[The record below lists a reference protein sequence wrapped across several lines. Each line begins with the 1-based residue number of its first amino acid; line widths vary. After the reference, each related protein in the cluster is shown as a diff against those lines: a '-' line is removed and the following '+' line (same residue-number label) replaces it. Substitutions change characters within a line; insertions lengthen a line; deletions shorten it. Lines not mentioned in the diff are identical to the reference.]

1 MITPDIAER
10 FTEASAQ
17 EHTVLLEV
25 KHLNV
30 YYETGNTPVHAVN
43 DVSFTLHQG
52 QILGLAGE
60 SGSGKST
67 LAYAITR
74 LLHPPATVSGGEIW
88 YYPKSDRTYVTEKV
102 IRQQN
107 HNSTVNRKEE
117 ERDDERL
124 SINVLEL
131 APDQLRAFRWQELA
145 IVFQS
150 AMNALNPVL
159 RLETQIEDVLKA
171 HTPSMGPDAR
181 RQRALELLRLVGIT
195 PDRLRSY
202 PHELSG
208 GMRQRAIIA
217 IALALNPEIIIMDE
231 PTTALDVV
239 VQRDILVELM
249 ALREELSFAVIFITH
264 DLSLL
269 LEIADQ
275 VAIMYAG
282 RIVETASW
290 QELYRYPRHPYT
302 YGLLN
307 SFPSLHGPKKRM
319 IGIPGSPPDLRNV
332 PEGCAFHLRCPF
344 VFDACHE
351 HVPALAA
358 PQIVGV
364 HIGERRLEP
373 DSRMSGSV
381 SPSRSQKCQVACH
394 LYNAERLGVHM
405 DKALQITSS
414 ESQAIRET
422 SDVEVVDL
430 RSPSMNFEEEEGK
443 NNE

>member
-1 MITPDIAER
+1 MTIPFVAEPSIDA
-10 FTEASAQ
+10 FTRRNS
-17 EHTVLLEV
+17 VLLEV

-30 YYETGNTPVHAVN
+30 DYETGNKPVHAVN
-43 DVSFTLHQG
+43 DVSFTLRRG

-74 LLHPPATVSGGEIW
+74 LLRPPAVITGGEIL
-88 YYPKSDRTYVTEKV
+88 YYP
-102 IRQQN
+102 
-107 HNSTVNRKEE
+107 
-117 ERDDERL
+117 RDEWESKGGDAIDILQL
-124 SINVLEL
+124 SQR
-131 APDQLRAFRWQELA
+131 QLRAFRWQELA

-150 AMNALNPVL
+150 AMNALNPVM
-159 RLETQIEDVLKA
+159 RLETQIEDVLEA
-171 HTPSMGPDAR
+171 HEPGMGRAER

-202 PHELSG
+202 AHELSG

-217 IALALNPEIIIMDE
+217 IALALKPEIIIMDE

-249 ALREELSFAVIFITH
+249 GLREQLNFSVIFITH

-282 RIVETASW
+282 RIVESASW
-290 QELYRYPRHPYT
+290 QELYRQPRHPYT

-307 SFPSLHGPKKRM
+307 SFPSLHGSRRRM
-319 IGIPGSPPDLRNV
+319 SGIAGSPPDLRNI
-332 PEGCAFHLRCPF
+332 PTGCAFRPRCPYAF
-344 VFDACHE
+344 AECAE
-351 HVPALAA
+351 RLPALAV
-358 PQIVGV
+358 PLLEGMHISV
-364 HIGERRLEP
+364 HGLEP
-373 DSRMSGSV
+373 DGV
-381 SPSRSQKCQVACH
+381 LNGNGLPTRSQQSQVACH
-394 LYNAERLGVHM
+394 LYSN
-405 DKALQITSS
+405 
-414 ESQAIRET
+414 
-422 SDVEVVDL
+422 
-430 RSPSMNFEEEEGK
+430 EGTK

>member
-1 MITPDIAER
+1 MMTPNVAER
-10 FTEASAQ
+10 FADTSAQ
-17 EHTVLLEV
+17 ERTVLLEV
-25 KHLNV
+25 KHLHV
-30 YYETGNTPVHAVN
+30 DYETGSTPVHAVN
-43 DVSFTLHQG
+43 DVSFTLHRG

-74 LLHPPATVSGGEIW
+74 LIRAPAIVSGGEIW
-88 YYPKSDRTYVTEKV
+88 YYPKSDRSFVTEMEMQKAT
-102 IRQQN
+102 QLPWLK
-107 HNSTVNRKEE
+107 RKAVGNEGK
-117 ERDDERL
+117 DDVYS
-124 SINVLEL
+124 SINVLALSPAEL
-131 APDQLRAFRWQELA
+131 KAFRWQELA

-150 AMNALNPVL
+150 AMNSLNPVM
-159 RLETQIEDVLKA
+159 RLETQITDVLAA
-171 HTPSMGPDAR
+171 HTPSMSAEAR
-181 RQRALELLRLVGIT
+181 HQRALELLHLVGIS

-249 ALREELSFAVIFITH
+249 ALREQLNFAVIFITH

-290 QELYRYPRHPYT
+290 QELYNHPRHPYT

-307 SFPSLHGPKKRM
+307 SFPSLHGPKRRM
-319 IGIPGSPPDLRNV
+319 SGIRGFPPDLRDV
-332 PEGCAFHLRCPF
+332 PSGCAFRPRCSLAY
-344 VFDACHE
+344 DECSKL
-351 HVPALAA
+351 VPALAI
-358 PQIVGV
+358 PQ
-364 HIGERRLEP
+364 L
-373 DSRMSGSV
+373 
-381 SPSRSQKCQVACH
+381 A
-394 LYNAERLGVHM
+394 
-405 DKALQITSS
+405 KAY
-414 ESQAIRET
+414 
-422 SDVEVVDL
+422 
-430 RSPSMNFEEEEGK
+430 
-443 NNE
+443 

>member
-1 MITPDIAER
+1 MMKPVVAELSGR
-10 FTEASAQ
+10 ASTQKRTE
-17 EHTVLLEV
+17 LLRV

-30 YYETGNTPVHAVN
+30 DYETGDKPVHAVN
-43 DVSFTLHQG
+43 DVSFTLHRG

-74 LLHPPATVSGGEIW
+74 LLHPPAVITGGEIL
-88 YYPKSDRTYVTEKV
+88 YYPREEMAHRDAIDRVSQPDDACETDAINRVP
-102 IRQQN
+102 
-107 HNSTVNRKEE
+107 TVDILQLSNKE
-117 ERDDERL
+117 
-124 SINVLEL
+124 
-131 APDQLRAFRWQELA
+131 LRAFRWQELA

-150 AMNALNPVL
+150 AMNALNPVM
-159 RLETQIEDVLKA
+159 RLETQIVDVLQA
-171 HTPSMGPDAR
+171 HNPSMGREER

-202 PHELSG
+202 AHELSG

-249 ALREELSFAVIFITH
+249 ALRERLNFAVIFITH

-269 LEIADQ
+269 LEVADQ

-282 RIVETASW
+282 RIVEEASW
-290 QELYRYPRHPYT
+290 QQLYRHPRHPYS

-307 SFPSLHGPKKRM
+307 SFPSLHGVKRRM
-319 IGIPGSPPDLRNV
+319 SGIPGSPPDLRNV
-332 PEGCAFHLRCPF
+332 PAGCAFRPRCPF
-344 VFDACHE
+344 AFEECGE
-351 HVPALAA
+351 RVPALAV
-358 PQIVGV
+358 PLVEEV
-364 HIGERRLEP
+364 HIGAQGLEP
-373 DSRMSGSV
+373 DGKLAGGT
-381 SPSRSQKCQVACH
+381 PATRSQQSHVACH
-394 LYNAERLGVHM
+394 LYSKEGV
-405 DKALQITSS
+405 
-414 ESQAIRET
+414 
-422 SDVEVVDL
+422 
-430 RSPSMNFEEEEGK
+430 G

>member
-1 MITPDIAER
+1 MTPDVDER
-10 FTEASAQ
+10 FTNTSVQ
-17 EHTVLLEV
+17 EHNVLLEV

-30 YYETGNTPVHAVN
+30 DYETASDPVHAVN
-43 DVSFTLHQG
+43 DVSFTLNRG

-74 LLHPPATVSGGEIW
+74 LLHAPATINGGEIW
-88 YYPKSDRTYVTEKV
+88 YYPTSDRPFVTNMVERQNISLPWSKRKV
-102 IRQQN
+102 AAR
-107 HNSTVNRKEE
+107 EE
-117 ERDDERL
+117 ERMAINLLAL
-124 SINVLEL
+124 SP
-131 APDQLRAFRWQELA
+131 AQLRAFRWQEMA

-150 AMNALNPVL
+150 AMNALNPVM
-159 RLETQIEDVLKA
+159 RLETQITDVLQA
-171 HTPSMGPDAR
+171 HNSSMDADAIHS
-181 RQRALELLRLVGIT
+181 RALELLRLVGIA

-249 ALREELSFAVIFITH
+249 ALREHLSFAVIFITH

-275 VAIMYAG
+275 VSIMYAG
-282 RIVETASW
+282 RMVETSSW
-290 QELYRYPRHPYT
+290 RDIYRHPRHPYT

-307 SFPSLHGPKKRM
+307 SFPSLHGPRRRM

-332 PEGCAFHLRCPF
+332 PSGCAFHPRCPF
-344 VFDACHE
+344 AFNACS
-351 HVPALAA
+351 VQLPVLAA
-358 PQIVGV
+358 PQVVGMHV
-364 HIGERRLEP
+364 GTQGLEP
-373 DSRMSGSV
+373 DSIVAGDALSF
-381 SPSRSQKCQVACH
+381 RSQQSQVACH
-394 LYNAERLGVHM
+394 LYNAEYVGEYTQKGSDH
-405 DKALQITSS
+405 A
-414 ESQAIRET
+414 SQ
-422 SDVEVVDL
+422 
-430 RSPSMNFEEEEGK
+430 EEGGGTS
-443 NNE
+443 NE